1 MEHLLQRCQSTVTIM
16 EEAVTQ
22 AWPLCDETL
31 MAYADGEVPPD
42 EQSRIRRLLEN
53 DPEALARVKLF
64 RETTSLL
71 RAAFDLPLETLTDK
85 PVVEHPDFT
94 HPTAT
99 MGSSRNWRCQR
110 SRLLSRKSALE
121 LQSAAFSRHP
131 RLLDAPVARVSRR
144 NGGFYVPPPLHR
156 GVAIRRDDRPA
167 HGPVRPSARQPLG
180 QGRDAAPGHRTG
192 ATSHDCLRSIVT
204 S

>member
-1 MEHLLQRCQSTVTIM
+1 MENLPKRCQSTVTVM

-71 RAAFDLPLETLTDK
+71 RAAFDLPLEKLTDK

-99 MGSSRNWRCQR
+99 IGSSRSWRCQQ
-110 SRLLSRKSALE
+110 SELSRHKARLG
-121 LQSAAFSRHP
+121 LQRTDCSQHFQ
-131 RLLDAPVARVSRR
+131 LLDAP
-144 NGGFYVPPPLHR
+144 
-156 GVAIRRDDRPA
+156 
-167 HGPVRPSARQPLG
+167 
-180 QGRDAAPGHRTG
+180 
-192 ATSHDCLRSIVT
+192 
-204 S
+204 